1 MTLTSVVNAQTN
13 VASFTVIIKDACS
26 RAVFATN
33 PVLLSDMTVIM
44 PATGT

>member
-1 MTLTSVVNAQTN
+1 MTLTSIVDAQTN
-13 VASFTVIIKDACS
+13 VASFIVVIKDACS

-33 PVLLSDMTVIM
+33 PVLLSDMTIIM